1 MRPYE
6 FLELLAAEYKSSD
19 IELLSDQIKNMVE
32 KGLISKEEK
41 DEHLD
46 YLDEFYYEEDW
57 EEAETKTDYIKV
69 LDKSIWGLS

>member
-6 FLELLAAEYKSSD
+6 FLELLSAEYKSSD
-19 IELLSDQIKNMVE
+19 IELLPDQIKAMLE
-32 KGLISKEEK
+32 KGLISEEEK
-41 DEHLD
+41 DVHLD

-69 LDKSIWGLS
+69 FDVS